1 MERQATG
8 DEPIVPAYS
17 AFRSGPA
24 GRAFN
29 EAAFRYFLGVDR
41 QRASRSMRS
50 LLLVLVTLR
59 QPPVQRARLNDD
71 AAAALFAGLG
81 DCVRDVDFVGWYR
94 EGYVAGAVMPQ
105 PGNAPGDVLH
115 RVRERV
121 IDALRQRFPDEP
133 PETLRVRVIRLGAK
147 ARG

>member
-17 AFRSGPA
+17 TFRSGPA

-41 QRASRSMRS
+41 QRAARSMRS
-50 LLLVLVTLR
+50 LLLVLVTVR
-59 QPPVQRARLNDD
+59 QPPWQRARLNDN

-81 DCVRDVDFVGWYR
+81 ACVRDVDFVGWYR
-94 EGYVAGAVMPQ
+94 EGYAAGAVMPQ

-121 IDALRQRFPDEP
+121 LEALRLRFPNEP
-133 PETLRVRVIRLGAK
+133 PEALRVRVIRLGAK